1 MWSHDEERETGMTYQ
16 TSRPAKIIGVL
27 AIAALASACTDLSG
41 PDAYDD
47 EFLLDMAVIAADATL
62 EDFGTWSLAFAFQPR
77 SAPDI
82 AGGGIPGKPGG
93 RHGPG
98 HPLSGTRSA
107 EFFDADGNE
116 QTEYLSLIHI

>member
-47 EFLLDMAVIAADATL
+47 DFLLDMAVIAADATL
-62 EDFGTWSLAFAFQPR
+62 EDFGIWS
-77 SAPDI
+77 
-82 AGGGIPGKPGG
+82 
-93 RHGPG
+93 
-98 HPLSGTRSA
+98 
-107 EFFDADGNE
+107 
-116 QTEYLSLIHI
+116 